1 MAAKE
6 SEDPYTKNKGGELG
20 EVYHHQMDAA
30 EEAVLWSLAHGQ
42 TSAPFIDRFGF
53 DIVRVEGRR
62 VLPLNDV
69 RRMVIGDLKFAAD
82 EHRQHE
88 IINAAHVT
96 LKKAYMNSPLPCS
109 QITQRSTVQQ
119 EPRLH

>member
-1 MAAKE
+1 
-6 SEDPYTKNKGGELG
+6 
-20 EVYHHQMDAA
+20 MDAA

-69 RRMVIGDLKFAAD
+69 RGMVVGDLKFAAD
-82 EHRQHE
+82 KRRQHE
-88 IINAAHVT
+88 IINAAHVA
-96 LKKAYMNSPLPCS
+96 LKKVYMSSPLPCP
-109 QITQRSTVQQ
+109 QLTQRSTLKQ
-119 EPRLH
+119 EPGLH